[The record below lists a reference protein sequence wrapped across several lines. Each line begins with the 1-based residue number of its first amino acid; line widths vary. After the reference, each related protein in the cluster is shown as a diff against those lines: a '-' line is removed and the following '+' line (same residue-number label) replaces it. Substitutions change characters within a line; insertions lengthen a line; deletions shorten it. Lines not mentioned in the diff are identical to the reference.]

1 MDWLAKLDFWANIST
16 IWLVSGMFLMGIVPL
31 VALYFAVRGMAIVNR
46 TLPRYL
52 KLTKYYTGIVRDQ
65 THNVSQKVAE
75 PLVRSYG
82 ESVRAETT
90 ARNLLPKS
98 LQQQI
103 KTEEKRP

>member
-16 IWLVSGMFLMGIVPL
+16 IWLVLMMFIMGILPL
-31 VALYFAVRGMAIVNR
+31 VVLYFAVRGMAIVNR
-46 TLPRYL
+46 AVPRYL

-65 THNVSQKVAE
+65 SHNVSQKVAE

-90 ARNLLPKS
+90 VRNLLPESVQK
-98 LQQQI
+98 LI
-103 KTEEKRP
+103 KPEEKRP